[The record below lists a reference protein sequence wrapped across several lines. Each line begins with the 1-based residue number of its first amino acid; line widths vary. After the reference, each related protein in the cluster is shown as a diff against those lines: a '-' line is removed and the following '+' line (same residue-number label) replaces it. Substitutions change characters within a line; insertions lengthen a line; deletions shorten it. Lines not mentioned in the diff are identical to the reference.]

1 MNISKSDIL
10 NPESGDNAAVK
21 LALAETHIIQE
32 TKTYLESQGVLLSSF
47 SSRARSDTT
56 ILVKNIPYGTT
67 IDQIRELFEPHG
79 ELSRVLVPPAGTMA
93 VVEFERPDEAAKGF
107 RAVAYR
113 RLGNSI
119 IYLEKGPLGMFDEHF
134 IPTGKDDSTVSTNP
148 QTISSAI
155 RVPEQSIADI
165 SKPADSDQDLSIQ
178 HGTTLYLK
186 NLAFSTTQDR
196 LVKIFSHLPSF
207 SFARVQTKADPKSP
221 GGRLSMGYGFIGFKD
236 TEGAKKALK
245 SIHNF
250 VLDGHA
256 LHVSFAGR
264 GADEPESSKSKTDP
278 TTSSSNSRTTKM
290 IVKNVPFEASK
301 KDVRALF
308 GYVLFSFFLSDC
320 LIVMHLI

>member
-21 LALAETHIIQE
+21 LALAETYIIQE

-67 IDQIRELFEPHG
+67 IDLIRELFEAHG

-93 VVEFERPDEAAKGF
+93 VVEFERPDEASKGF

-134 IPTGKDDSTVSTNP
+134 IPTEKDDSK
-148 QTISSAI
+148 TISSVI

-207 SFARVQTKADPKSP
+207 SFARVQTKADPKIP

-264 GADEPESSKSKTDP
+264 GADEPESSKKSTDP

-290 IVKNVPFEASK
+290 IVKNVPFEATK

-308 GYVLFSFFLSDC
+308 GCVLLLVLWSDC
-320 LIVMHLI
+320 CC

>member
-1 MNISKSDIL
+1 MKISKSEIL

-93 VVEFERPDEAAKGF
+93 VVDFERPDEAAKGF

-134 IPTGKDDSTVSTNP
+134 IPTGKDDETSSNP

-196 LVKIFSHLPSF
+196 LAKIFSHLPSF
-207 SFARVQTKADPKSP
+207 SFARVQTKPDPKCP

-264 GADEPESSKSKTDP
+264 GADESESSRSTDP
-278 TTSSSNSRTTKM
+278 TTTTSSSNSRTTKM
-290 IVKNVPFEASK
+290 IVKNVPFEATK

-308 GYVLFSFFLSDC
+308 GYVFFSFLVRNFSSPG
-320 LIVMHLI
+320 

>member
-1 MNISKSDIL
+1 MNISKSEIL

-119 IYLEKGPLGMFDEHF
+119 VYLEKGPLGMFDENF
-134 IPTGKDDSTVSTNP
+134 IPTGTGDKL
-148 QTISSAI
+148 QTASSAI
-155 RVPEQSIADI
+155 RVPKQSIADI
-165 SKPADSDQDLSIQ
+165 SKSIDDEQDLTIQ

-186 NLAFSTTQDR
+186 NLE
-196 LVKIFSHLPSF
+196 
-207 SFARVQTKADPKSP
+207 KSV
-221 GGRLSMGYGFIGFKD
+221 F
-236 TEGAKKALK
+236 
-245 SIHNF
+245 
-250 VLDGHA
+250 
-256 LHVSFAGR
+256 
-264 GADEPESSKSKTDP
+264 
-278 TTSSSNSRTTKM
+278 TSS
-290 IVKNVPFEASK
+290 
-301 KDVRALF
+301 
-308 GYVLFSFFLSDC
+308 FLLLCSC
-320 LIVMHLI
+320 AN